1 MSGNKIVW
9 AGCCSWS
16 HYIRNSVSQIAS
28 SKQKYFVSKLFREVT
43 EPGWYSLRIDLS
55 IARWRKWLLVIDF
68 LFWSI
73 FKLIYSEM
81 SRTTTQEPRP
91 ASRAKQ
97 QCQHT
102 PNSKIASN
110 SFKRKIR
117 SLPIRTGLS
126 RSTLKSLTE
135 ETLMIF
141 SWSFRTK
148 FVMTITCTLSWGI
161 CALTASFDWSDHE
174 RIFNNVSFTTV
185 ERKVTELLAVVA
197 QKDAHAFW
205 YLAHS
210 FEAKQE
216 PLYRHLHGPIQC
228 CGKYF
233 PFYQRSLDNTF
244 WIILA
249 A

>member
-161 CALTASFDWSDHE
+161 CALTASLTGVITRESLATSRSQLWRE
-174 RIFNNVSFTTV
+174 RRQSCWQLLHRKILTLSGIWRTRSKQNKSLYIVICMDQYSAAVSIFLFI
-185 ERKVTELLAVVA
+185 KGA
-197 QKDAHAFW
+197 
-205 YLAHS
+205 
-210 FEAKQE
+210 
-216 PLYRHLHGPIQC
+216 
-228 CGKYF
+228 
-233 PFYQRSLDNTF
+233 
-244 WIILA
+244 
-249 A
+249 